1 MLNYVITCITNRT
14 HCCVPRTFL
23 DRAGKIP
30 STEGPKRQHVVD
42 ALKINGY
49 AYYFIKSCQ
58 NITTPALNLSQTC
71 RGFVTLPYIQGISQQ
86 AARTLNQFN
95 VNAAHKPVETVGS
108 ILKKPKH
115 KFDQDPSTG
124 VVHKIKDCEKVYIG

>member
-1 MLNYVITCITNRT
+1 MHILI
-14 HCCVPRTFL
+14 HCCVPRTLL

-30 STEGPKRQHVVD
+30 STEGTKRQHVVD

-49 AYYFIKSCQ
+49 TYYFIKSCQ
-58 NITTPALNLSQTC
+58 NITTPANLSQTR

-108 ILKKPKH
+108 ILRKPKD

-124 VVHKIKDCEKVYIG
+124 VVYKINCKDYEKVYIG